1 MSKVKVLSSI
11 GLLTGVALTLTAC
24 GSNSNSSS
32 NSANSVSKFKN
43 EVPTKTAKSGG
54 TLNYAIE
61 TDSPFT
67 GIFSNELETTSTDSD
82 VMQFGNEALFDTDDS
97 YKITNKGPATFKL
110 DRKAK
115 TVTIEVK
122 KGVKWSDGKQVTA
135 KDIEYAYE
143 IIANKDTKSQ
153 RYTSSLADIVGL
165 EEYHEGKSSTISGI
179 EMPDG
184 ENGRKVVLHFKEMKP
199 GMTQSGNGY
208 FWEAAVPYHYLKDVA
223 FKDLESSDKV
233 RKNPLFFGP
242 YKLQS
247 IVRGQSTTWVPNK
260 YYWRGTPK
268 LKKIVA
274 TVVGTNSVTQSIKS
288 KKFDVAQVINSQWN
302 NVKNTKG
309 VNFIARVPLS
319 YSYLGFKVGKYDS
332 KTGKNVMNKNSKMNN
347 KALRQAIAYAMN
359 VNEAYKRYFNGLA
372 FRVPTLIPEQFGK
385 YFNKNADAY
394 SYNLKKAE
402 QILDKAG
409 YKKKGKYRVQPNGK
423 KLVIYLAARSG
434 SSVSDSIT
442 QNYIQQWKKIGL
454 DVKLSSGRLMESNS
468 FYDKVQN
475 DSPNIDMFMAG
486 WSLSSEP
493 SLADLYSEQAPFN
506 FARFVTKKNTQLL
519 NEIDSQKAFN
529 NSYRVK
535 KFHEW
540 QKYMNDEAYVVP
552 VSNGYE
558 ITAVNSK
565 LTGYSLK
572 PSKANSVWA
581 NVAYTK

>member
-32 NSANSVSKFKN
+32 NSASSVSKFKDS
-43 EVPTKTAKSGG
+43 VPTKTAKSGG
-54 TLNYAIE
+54 TVNYAIE

-67 GIFSNELETTSTDSD
+67 GIFSNELSTTSTDSE
-82 VMQFGNEALFDTDDS
+82 VMQFGNESLLATDDS
-97 YKITNKGPATFKL
+97 YKFTNKGAATFKL
-110 DRKAK
+110 DKNAK

-143 IIANKDTKSQ
+143 IIANKATNSQ

-184 ENGRKVVLHFKEMKP
+184 ENVRKAVLHFNTMKP
-199 GMTQSGNGY
+199 GMNTSGNGY
-208 FWEAAVPYHYLKDVA
+208 IWEAAAPYHYLKDVK
-223 FKDLESSDKV
+223 FKDLMSSDKI
-233 RKNPLFFGP
+233 RKKPLFFGA
-242 YKLQS
+242 YKLQKV
-247 IVRGQSTTWVPNK
+247 VRGQSVTWVPNE
-260 YYWRGTPK
+260 YYYKGKPK
-268 LKKIVA
+268 LSKITA
-274 TVVGTNSVTQSIKS
+274 TVINPNSVAQSIKS
-288 KKFDVAQVINSQWN
+288 RKFDVTQVINSQW
-302 NVKNTKG
+302 KNIKDTKG
-309 VNFIARVPLS
+309 VNFIAQVPLS
-319 YSYLGFKVGKYDS
+319 YSYLGFKVGKYDT
-332 KTGKNVMNKNSKMNN
+332 KTGKNVMDKNSKMNN

-385 YFNKNADAY
+385 YFSKNADAY

-442 QNYIQQWKKIGL
+442 QNYIQQWRKIGL

-468 FYDKVQN
+468 FYDKIEN

-493 SLADLYSEQAPFN
+493 SPADLYSEQAPFN
-506 FARFVTKKNTQLL
+506 FARFVTKKNTCLL
-519 NEIDSQKAFN
+519 YTSPSPRDS
-529 NSYRVK
+529 
-535 KFHEW
+535 
-540 QKYMNDEAYVVP
+540 
-552 VSNGYE
+552 
-558 ITAVNSK
+558 
-565 LTGYSLK
+565 
-572 PSKANSVWA
+572 
-581 NVAYTK
+581 